1 MICYFVLDARFLIL
15 RVASDPA
22 QEVFTDI
29 LALLEMGGA
38 QQRGDS
44 DQGLSIPPLSLVA
57 MSSTEASH
65 WPMFGESVGV
75 YKTGAA
81 QANTSHFYLLCL
93 LFPGSGCYG
102 RRARDGR
109 RRYVTIKTQ
118 VSSTLK
124 DPRRRNNRCLQNII
138 ISAFHSEHSPCR
150 L

>member
-1 MICYFVLDARFLIL
+1 MMICYFVLDARFLILSL

-81 QANTSHFYLLCL
+81 QANISTSYAMLALSRLGLLWTE
-93 LFPGSGCYG
+93 S
-102 RRARDGR
+102 
-109 RRYVTIKTQ
+109 
-118 VSSTLK
+118 
-124 DPRRRNNRCLQNII
+124 
-138 ISAFHSEHSPCR
+138 
-150 L
+150 